1 MKQNETGDMNA
12 KTTNALLILGAIAG
26 PLFTVLWFIEGM
38 TRKGYDP
45 LRIPVSSL
53 SIGEMGW
60 TQMVNFVVSGI
71 LTVIM
76 AIGIW
81 RAAKTRGGSTWGPL
95 LIGLAGL
102 GMIAAGFF
110 TTAPMNGYPAGTPAL
125 PTTVTTSELMHN
137 LVSTLFF
144 FGIPVAT
151 FVFTRRF
158 FAWRERGWAV
168 YSLAT
173 GVAFVVLFVVMSVG
187 VQQTAGLVDLV
198 GLFQRIMLV
207 AGMTWLTLLS
217 IHFMHAPARL

>member
-1 MKQNETGDMNA
+1 MKRNETGDMSA
-12 KTTNALLILGAIAG
+12 KTTNVLLILGAIAG
-26 PLFTVLWFIEGM
+26 PLFTLLWFVEGM
-38 TRKGYDP
+38 TREGYNP

-60 TQMVNFVVSGI
+60 TQMVNFIVSGL

-76 AIGIW
+76 AIGLR

-110 TTAPMNGYPAGTPAL
+110 TTASMNGYPAGTPAL
-125 PTTVTTSELMHN
+125 PIKVSRSELMHN

-144 FGIPVAT
+144 IGIPAAS

-158 FAWRERGWAV
+158 FVWRERGWAV

-173 GVAFVVLFVVMSVG
+173 GLAFIVLFAVTSLG
-187 VQQTAGLVDLV
+187 VQQIAGLVDLV
-198 GLFQRIMLV
+198 GLFQRLV
-207 AGMTWLTLLS
+207 LVIGMTWLTLLS
-217 IHFMHAPARL
+217 IHLMRAPA